1 MANLLRDVVPVFGR
15 ERKYTMRKSNERA
28 VDSAI
33 YARISE
39 ARMNELE
46 RHSALST
53 LRSAELIV
61 DVIVWAQERVAAFGH
76 YFLKPSLKH

>member
-1 MANLLRDVVPVFGR
+1 M
-15 ERKYTMRKSNERA
+15 RKYNERIL
-28 VDSAI
+28 DSAI
-33 YARISE
+33 YARITE
-39 ARMNELE
+39 AHMNESD

-61 DVIVWAQERVAAFGH
+61 DAIVLVQEKIAALGH

>member
-1 MANLLRDVVPVFGR
+1 MTKLLRNLVPVLCR
-15 ERKYTMRKSNERA
+15 ERKETMRKANER
-28 VDSAI
+28 VLDSAI

-39 ARMNELE
+39 ARMNESD

-61 DVIVWAQERVAAFGH
+61 DAIAWVQEKVAALGH

>member
-1 MANLLRDVVPVFGR
+1 
-15 ERKYTMRKSNERA
+15 MRKANERA

-39 ARMNELE
+39 ARMNESD
-46 RHSALST
+46 RRSALST

-61 DVIVWAQERVAAFGH
+61 DAIVWVQEKVAALGQ
-76 YFLKPSLKH
+76 YFLKPSLRH